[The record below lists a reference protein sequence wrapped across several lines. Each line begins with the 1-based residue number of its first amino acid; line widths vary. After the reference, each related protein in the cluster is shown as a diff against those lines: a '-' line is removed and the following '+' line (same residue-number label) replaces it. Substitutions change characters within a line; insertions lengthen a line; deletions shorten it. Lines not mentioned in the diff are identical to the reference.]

1 MGLRRDGREAAVQF
15 LFASELHGGQ
25 PQSPEER
32 AAFWALHSAKR
43 GAREYAEQLVRGV
56 QDHQEEI
63 DQRIAAIAE
72 NYRLERIANVDRN
85 ILRLAVYE
93 ILFTPDVPPP
103 VVINEAIEIAKKFS
117 AGESKSFV
125 NGILDKIAASAR
137 EKSAGKTT

>member
-15 LFASELHGGQ
+15 LFASELHGQQ
-25 PQSPEER
+25 PQSPEES
-32 AAFWALHSAKR
+32 AAFWDLHSAKR

-56 QDHQEEI
+56 LEHREEI
-63 DQRIAAIAE
+63 DRRIAAVAE

-85 ILRLAVYE
+85 VLRLAVYE

-103 VVINEAIEIAKKFS
+103 VAINEAIEIAKKFS

-125 NGILDKIAASAR
+125 NGILDKIASGAPEKGAR
-137 EKSAGKTT
+137 KTA